1 MSENYPLDIAI
12 AWTSDLSSY
21 EEELKVAIQN
31 CAKQLNNCNFHVLG
45 DSGHLINNLTADKI
59 LSHTVGMDQY
69 YGWVIDPETY
79 ASITSGIIEDG
90 RYDNVIVLTHQRIIH
105 NPDDNPFEF
114 SSKRGNLI
122 SLVDYRTRN
131 DIQKVATLALNHAMG
146 HMFIGDRYH
155 HCKYSWCDM
164 TLSFSP
170 GRIRDLAEIEGDE
183 TLYSFCEQCEEII
196 RASEYWSDEPST
208 VSIEF

>member
-12 AWTSDLSSY
+12 AWTSDLDSY
-21 EEELKVAIQN
+21 EEELKEAIQN

-59 LSHTVGMDQY
+59 LSHTVSMDQY
-69 YGWVIDPETY
+69 YGWVINPETY
-79 ASITSGIIEDG
+79 VSMTSGIIEGG
-90 RYDNVIVLTHQRIIH
+90 RYDNVIVLTRQRIIH
-105 NPDDNPFEF
+105 NPDDNLFEF

-122 SLVDYRTRN
+122 SLVDYRTGN
-131 DIQKVATLALNHAMG
+131 DVQKVATLALNHAMG
-146 HMFIGDRYH
+146 HMFIGDSYH
-155 HCKYSWCDM
+155 HCECDWCAM
-164 TLSFSP
+164 TWSFGSDK
-170 GRIRDLAEIEGDE
+170 IKELAEIEGRAE
-183 TLYSFCEQCEEII
+183 LSSFCCKCREII